1 MTGWRPTPSLARAV
15 IVAAVGLVAAA
26 VAGAP
31 ELVVLAAPFLVPASL
46 GLLGL
51 PRSAPRVSARIDH
64 HLLHEGQG
72 TTSRLEVDDLTGVE
86 QVTRAAARAR
96 FVVSDPADGA
106 VGGLV
111 AGPADLPT
119 LAFGPRRWGR
129 RSLADERVALTSGWA
144 GFRWGPVHLPPNELV
159 VLPQAAPYDSRAE
172 APQPVGLVGA
182 HRSRRVGSGTEFSGI
197 RPFVAGDRLRRI
209 SWPVSLRTG
218 DLHVVTTRAEEDA
231 AVLIVVDALRDI
243 GDSGGIDGRASS
255 LDLTVRAAA
264 ALADHHVRRG
274 DRVGLR
280 VVGPVLGRVPF
291 GAGPR
296 HLHRLTGT
304 LARVQ
309 PDSHT
314 LGEEALE
321 LGVTGGCVVYV
332 LSPMLHAP
340 VVNTIAT
347 MARRG
352 LVVVAIDTL
361 GERSVDA
368 LGGPQSVAGL
378 AWRMR
383 RLERDTML
391 ERLAGLGCPVVAWH
405 GPGTLDEVL
414 HRLARRAQVPQVRTR

>member
-1 MTGWRPTPSLARAV
+1 MTGWRATPSLARAV
-15 IVAAVGLVAAA
+15 VVAAVGLAAAA

-31 ELVVLAAPFLVPASL
+31 ELVVLAAPFLVPAVL
-46 GLLGL
+46 GLARR
-51 PRSAPRVSARIDH
+51 PRSSPHISAWLDH
-64 HLLHEGQG
+64 PLLHEGQG
-72 TTSRLEVDDLTGVE
+72 TTSRLRVDDLTGVE
-86 QVTRAAARAR
+86 QVTRVAAPAR
-96 FVVSDPADGA
+96 FVVCHPSAGSA
-106 VGGLV
+106 GNLV
-111 AGPADLPT
+111 AGPDDLPT

-129 RSLADERVALTSGWA
+129 RSFADERVALTSGWG
-144 GFRWGPVHLPPNELV
+144 GFRWGPVHLNPSERV

-218 DLHVVTTRAEEDA
+218 SLHVVTTRAEEDA
-231 AVLIVVDALRDI
+231 AVLIVVDGLRDI
-243 GDSGGIDGRASS
+243 GASGGIDGRASS

-280 VVGPVLGRVPF
+280 VVGPALGRVPF

-314 LGEEALE
+314 VGDEALE

-340 VVNTIAT
+340 IVNTIAT
-347 MARRG
+347 LARRG

-361 GERSVDA
+361 GERSVDE
-368 LGGPQSVAGL
+368 LGGPRSPAGL

-383 RLERDTML
+383 RIERDGML
-391 ERLAGLGCPVVAWH
+391 ERLAGLGCPVVTWR